1 MLGQYVPLLPC
12 ERTEVVHY
20 TPISPLKQ
28 SARSSKVTYLLYMAV
43 DVKIPPMGESIT
55 GGLLAAWLV
64 KSGDA
69 VRKGQPLFSY
79 ETDKVTSEGT
89 AEIDGQLTIVVPAG
103 TEVLVGQIVASIE
116 AGAAGSVPAP
126 SSPAVA
132 SVAPAPVVARLAKT
146 EVNILNK
153 SGAAAEISPAV
164 RRIAAETGLN
174 PAALEGSGKAGR
186 VTKGDMLAALAGQS
200 PILAVD
206 PSASRT
212 AAAPA
217 SVGVASAS
225 APVVPVAAVIPS
237 RDGRTSRKK
246 MSPLRRKIA
255 ERLVQ
260 AKSETAMLTTFNEV
274 NMAPVME
281 LRKRHGEEFLKKY
294 GVKLGFM
301 SFFVKAAVQAMKEV
315 PAINAQLDGEEIVEN
330 HFYDIGVAVGTDKG
344 LMVPVVR
351 DCDQLSFAAIEK
363 SIGDYGKRARDGKIQ
378 LAELQGGIFTISN
391 GGIYGSML
399 STPILNHPQAAIMG
413 LHNIVERPVA
423 ENGQVVI
430 RPIMY
435 LALSYDHRIIDGK
448 EAVTFLVK
456 VRQFI
461 EDPQRLLFGV

>member
-1 MLGQYVPLLPC
+1 
-12 ERTEVVHY
+12 
-20 TPISPLKQ
+20 
-28 SARSSKVTYLLYMAV
+28 MAV
-43 DVKIPPMGESIT
+43 EVKIPPMGESIT

-69 VRKGQPLFSY
+69 VRKGQALFSY

-89 AEIDGQLTIVVPAG
+89 AEVDGKITIAVEAG
-103 TEVLVGQIVASIE
+103 TEVLVNQVVATIE
-116 AGAAGSVPAP
+116 AGAAGNAPSAPAAAAPAAAKTASAAPTPAP
-126 SSPAVA
+126 KA
-132 SVAPAPVVARLAKT
+132 APVAA
-146 EVNILNK
+146 K
-153 SGAAAEISPAV
+153 SGAAAEVSPAV
-164 RRIAAETGLN
+164 RRLSAETGLD
-174 PAALEGSGKAGR
+174 PAGVEGSGKAGR
-186 VTKGDMLAALAGQS
+186 VTKGDMLAALAGQT
-200 PILAVD
+200 PIRAVAPTATAA
-206 PSASRT
+206 PS
-212 AAAPA
+212 AAAP
-217 SVGVASAS
+217 S
-225 APVVPVAAVIPS
+225 APAAPVSIPS
-237 RDGRTSRKK
+237 RDGRTTRKR

-260 AKSETAMLTTFNEV
+260 AKTETAMLTTFNEV

-315 PAINAQLDGEEIVEN
+315 PAINAQLDGEDIVEN
-330 HFYDIGVAVGTDKG
+330 NFFDIGVAVGTDKG

-351 DCDQLSFAAIEK
+351 DCDQLNFAGIEK
-363 SIGDYGKRARDGKIQ
+363 AITDFGKRARDGKIQ
-378 LAELQGGIFTISN
+378 LPELQGGVFTISN

>member
-1 MLGQYVPLLPC
+1 
-12 ERTEVVHY
+12 
-20 TPISPLKQ
+20 
-28 SARSSKVTYLLYMAV
+28 MAV

-64 KSGDA
+64 KNGDA

-89 AEIDGQLTIVVPAG
+89 AEVDGRITIAVEAG
-103 TEVLVGQIVASIE
+103 TEVLVGQVVASIE
-116 AGAAGSVPAP
+116 AGAAGNAASAPAA
-126 SSPAVA
+126 PAA
-132 SVAPAPVVARLAKT
+132 PKAAAPAPAAAPAAPTTTPVAVKT
-146 EVNILNK
+146 
-153 SGAAAEISPAV
+153 GAAAEVSPAV
-164 RRIAAETGLN
+164 RRLSAETGLD
-174 PAALEGSGKAGR
+174 PAALEGTGKAGR
-186 VTKGDMLAALAGQS
+186 VTKADMLAALAGQV
-200 PILAVD
+200 PIKAVA
-206 PSASRT
+206 PAPAPAAPAA

-217 SVGVASAS
+217 AE
-225 APVVPVAAVIPS
+225 IPS
-237 RDGRTSRKK
+237 RTGRTSRKR

-315 PAINAQLDGEEIVEN
+315 PAINAQLDGEDIIEN
-330 HFYDIGVAVGTDKG
+330 HFFDIGVAVGTDKG

-351 DCDQLSFAAIEK
+351 DCDQLNFAGIEK
-363 SIGDYGKRARDGKIQ
+363 AIGDFGKRARDGKIQ
-378 LAELQGGIFTISN
+378 LPELQGGVFTISN

-413 LHNIVERPVA
+413 LHNIVERPVV
-423 ENGQVVI
+423 ENGQIVI

>member
-1 MLGQYVPLLPC
+1 
-12 ERTEVVHY
+12 
-20 TPISPLKQ
+20 
-28 SARSSKVTYLLYMAV
+28 MAV

-64 KSGDA
+64 KNGDA

-89 AEIDGQLTIVVPAG
+89 AEVDGRITIAVEAG
-103 TEVLVGQIVASIE
+103 TEVLVGQVVASIE
-116 AGAAGSVPAP
+116 AGAAGN
-126 SSPAVA
+126 
-132 SVAPAPVVARLAKT
+132 APAPAAAPAAAKPAAAKPAAPGNAAT
-146 EVNILNK
+146 PAAPIATPAAAK
-153 SGAAAEISPAV
+153 PAAAEVSPAV
-164 RRIAAETGLN
+164 RRLSAETGLD
-174 PAALEGSGKAGR
+174 PAALEGTGKAGR
-186 VTKGDMLAALAGQS
+186 VTKGDMLAALAGQA
-200 PILAVD
+200 PIKAVA
-206 PSASRT
+206 PA

-217 SVGVASAS
+217 ATA
-225 APVVPVAAVIPS
+225 APAVEIPS
-237 RDGRTSRKK
+237 RTGRTSRKR

-315 PAINAQLDGEEIVEN
+315 PAINAQLDGDDIIEN
-330 HFYDIGVAVGTDKG
+330 HFFDIGVAVGTDKG

-351 DCDQLSFAAIEK
+351 ECDQLNFAGIEK
-363 SIGDYGKRARDGKIQ
+363 AIGDYGKRARDGKIQ
-378 LAELQGGIFTISN
+378 LPELQGGVFTISN

-413 LHNIVERPVA
+413 LHNIVERPVV
-423 ENGQVVI
+423 ENGQIVI

-435 LALSYDHRIIDGK
+435 LALSSDHRIIDGK

>member
-1 MLGQYVPLLPC
+1 
-12 ERTEVVHY
+12 
-20 TPISPLKQ
+20 
-28 SARSSKVTYLLYMAV
+28 MAV
-43 DVKIPPMGESIT
+43 EVKIPPMGESIT

-69 VRKGQPLFSY
+69 VRKGQALFSY

-89 AEIDGQLTIVVPAG
+89 AEVDGKITIAVEAG
-103 TEVLVGQIVASIE
+103 TEVLVNQVVASIE
-116 AGAAGSVPAP
+116 AGAAGNA
-126 SSPAVA
+126 SS
-132 SVAPAPVVARLAKT
+132 APAPAAPATKAAPNAAAAPAPKAAPVAA
-146 EVNILNK
+146 K
-153 SGAAAEISPAV
+153 SGAAAEVSPAV
-164 RRIAAETGLN
+164 RRLSAETGLD
-174 PAALEGSGKAGR
+174 PAGVEGSGKAGR
-186 VTKGDMLAALAGQS
+186 VTKGDMLAALAGQA
-200 PILAVD
+200 PVRAVA
-206 PSASRT
+206 PTATSAAPTSS
-212 AAAPA
+212 AAAP
-217 SVGVASAS
+217 S
-225 APVVPVAAVIPS
+225 APAATVSIPS
-237 RDGRTSRKK
+237 RDGRTTRKR

-260 AKSETAMLTTFNEV
+260 AKTETAMLTTFNEV

-315 PAINAQLDGEEIVEN
+315 PAINAQLDGEDIVEN
-330 HFYDIGVAVGTDKG
+330 NFFDIGVAVGTDKG

-351 DCDQLSFAAIEK
+351 DCDQLNFAGIEK
-363 SIGDYGKRARDGKIQ
+363 AIGDFGKRARDGKIQ
-378 LAELQGGIFTISN
+378 LAELQGGVFTISN

-435 LALSYDHRIIDGK
+435 LALSYDHRLVDGK

>member
-1 MLGQYVPLLPC
+1 
-12 ERTEVVHY
+12 
-20 TPISPLKQ
+20 
-28 SARSSKVTYLLYMAV
+28 
-43 DVKIPPMGESIT
+43 MGESIT

-64 KSGDA
+64 KNGDA

-89 AEIDGQLTIVVPAG
+89 AEVDGRITIAVEAG
-103 TEVLVGQIVASIE
+103 TEVLVGQVVASIE
-116 AGAAGSVPAP
+116 AGAAGNAP
-126 SSPAVA
+126 STPA
-132 SVAPAPVVARLAKT
+132 APAATKPAAPVNAAASAATPVVA
-146 EVNILNK
+146 K
-153 SGAAAEISPAV
+153 SGAAAEVSPAV
-164 RRIAAETGLN
+164 RRLSSETGLD
-174 PAALEGSGKAGR
+174 PAALEGTGKAGR
-186 VTKGDMLAALAGQS
+186 VTKGDMLAALAGQV
-200 PILAVD
+200 PIKAVA
-206 PSASRT
+206 PAPAAPAA
-212 AAAPA
+212 AAAP
-217 SVGVASAS
+217 SVE
-225 APVVPVAAVIPS
+225 IPS
-237 RDGRTSRKK
+237 RTGRTSRKR

-315 PAINAQLDGEEIVEN
+315 PAINAQLDGDDIIEN
-330 HFYDIGVAVGTDKG
+330 QFFDIGVAVGTDKG

-351 DCDQLSFAAIEK
+351 DCDQLNFAGIEK
-363 SIGDYGKRARDGKIQ
+363 AIGDFGKRARDGKIQ
-378 LAELQGGIFTISN
+378 LPELQGGVFTISN

-413 LHNIVERPVA
+413 LHNIVERPVV
-423 ENGQVVI
+423 ENGQIVI

>member
-1 MLGQYVPLLPC
+1 
-12 ERTEVVHY
+12 
-20 TPISPLKQ
+20 
-28 SARSSKVTYLLYMAV
+28 MAV
-43 DVKIPPMGESIT
+43 EVKIPPMGESIT

-89 AEIDGQLTIVVPAG
+89 AEVDGQITIVVNAG
-103 TEVLVGQIVASIE
+103 TDVVVGQVVASIE
-116 AGAAGSVPAP
+116 AGAAGNAP
-126 SSPAVA
+126 SA
-132 SVAPAPVVARLAKT
+132 APAPAAKPAAASATAATSAPAPKAAPVAA
-146 EVNILNK
+146 K
-153 SGAAAEISPAV
+153 SGAAGEISPAV
-164 RRIAAETGLN
+164 RRLSEETGLD
-174 PAALEGSGKAGR
+174 PAGLEGTGKAGR
-186 VTKGDMLAALAGQS
+186 VTKGDMLAALSGEA
-200 PILAVD
+200 PIRAAA
-206 PSASRT
+206 PAAAPAT

-217 SVGVASAS
+217 
-225 APVVPVAAVIPS
+225 APAAAVVIPS
-237 RDGRTSRKK
+237 RDGRTSRKR

-315 PAINAQLDGEEIVEN
+315 PAINAQLDGEDIIEN

-351 DCDQLSFAAIEK
+351 DCDQLNFAGIEK
-363 SIGDYGKRARDGKIQ
+363 AIGDFGKRARDGKIQ
-378 LAELQGGIFTISN
+378 LPELQGGVFTISN

-435 LALSYDHRIIDGK
+435 LALSYDHRLIDGK

-456 VRQFI
+456 VRQYI

>member
-1 MLGQYVPLLPC
+1 
-12 ERTEVVHY
+12 
-20 TPISPLKQ
+20 
-28 SARSSKVTYLLYMAV
+28 MAV
-43 DVKIPPMGESIT
+43 EVKIPPMGESIT

-89 AEIDGQLTIVVPAG
+89 AEVDGQITLNVPAG
-103 TEVLVGQIVASIE
+103 TEVLVNQVVATIE
-116 AGAAGSVPAP
+116 AGATGNAPA
-126 SSPAVA
+126 A
-132 SVAPAPVVARLAKT
+132 APAPAAVAAPAKATAPAAAIVAAPAAVVIAKQ
-146 EVNILNK
+146 
-153 SGAAAEISPAV
+153 GAAAEISPAV
-164 RRIAAETGLN
+164 RRLSAETGLD
-174 PAALEGSGKAGR
+174 PAALEGTGKAGR
-186 VTKGDMLAALAGQS
+186 VTKGDMLAALAGQA
-200 PILAVD
+200 PIRAVV
-206 PSASRT
+206 P

-217 SVGVASAS
+217 PNVSTSPAEAV
-225 APVVPVAAVIPS
+225 VIPS
-237 RDGRTSRKK
+237 REGRTSRKR

-274 NMAPVME
+274 NMAPIME

-315 PAINAQLDGEEIVEN
+315 RPVNAQLDGEDIVEN
-330 HFYDIGVAVGTDKG
+330 NFYDIGVAVGTDKG

-351 DCDQLSFAAIEK
+351 DCDQLNFAGIEK
-363 SIGDYGKRARDGKIQ
+363 AIGDFGKRARDGKIQ
-378 LAELQGGIFTISN
+378 LAELQGGVFTISN

-456 VRQFI
+456 VRQYI

>member
-1 MLGQYVPLLPC
+1 
-12 ERTEVVHY
+12 
-20 TPISPLKQ
+20 
-28 SARSSKVTYLLYMAV
+28 MAV
-43 DVKIPPMGESIT
+43 EVKIPPMGESIT
-55 GGLLAAWLV
+55 GGLLAAWMV

-69 VRKGQPLFSY
+69 VRKGQALFSY

-89 AEIDGQLTIVVPAG
+89 AEVDGKITLSVEAG
-103 TEVLVGQIVASIE
+103 TEVLVGQVVASIE
-116 AGAAGSVPAP
+116 AGAVGNAPLAPVPVAKAA
-126 SSPAVA
+126 AVA
-132 SVAPAPVVARLAKT
+132 SAAPAPALKSAPVAA
-146 EVNILNK
+146 K
-153 SGAAAEISPAV
+153 SGAAAEVSPAV
-164 RRIAAETGLN
+164 RRLSAETGLN
-174 PAALEGSGKAGR
+174 PAGVEGTGKAGR
-186 VTKGDMLAALAGQS
+186 VTKGDMLAALAGQA
-200 PILAVD
+200 PIHAV
-206 PSASRT
+206 AL
-212 AAAPA
+212 AAPA
-217 SVGVASAS
+217 APSSAAALS
-225 APVVPVAAVIPS
+225 APVAAVPIPS
-237 RDGRTSRKK
+237 REGRTTRKR

-260 AKSETAMLTTFNEV
+260 AKTETAMLTTFNEV

-315 PAINAQLDGEEIVEN
+315 PAINAQLDGEDIVEN
-330 HFYDIGVAVGTDKG
+330 NFFDIGVAVGTDKG

-351 DCDQLSFAAIEK
+351 DCDQLNFAGIEK
-363 SIGDYGKRARDGKIQ
+363 AIGDFGKRARDGKIQ
-378 LAELQGGIFTISN
+378 LPELQGGVFTISN

-435 LALSYDHRIIDGK
+435 LALSYDHRIVDGK

>member
-1 MLGQYVPLLPC
+1 
-12 ERTEVVHY
+12 
-20 TPISPLKQ
+20 
-28 SARSSKVTYLLYMAV
+28 MAV
-43 DVKIPPMGESIT
+43 EVKIPPMGESIT

-89 AEIDGQLTIVVPAG
+89 AEVDGQITIVVNAG
-103 TEVLVGQIVASIE
+103 TDVVVGQVVASIE
-116 AGAAGSVPAP
+116 AGAAGNAP
-126 SSPAVA
+126 SA
-132 SVAPAPVVARLAKT
+132 APAPTAKPAASSAPAPAAAPAPKAAPVAA
-146 EVNILNK
+146 K

-164 RRIAAETGLN
+164 RRLSEETGLD
-174 PAALEGSGKAGR
+174 PAGVEGTGKAGR
-186 VTKGDMLAALAGQS
+186 VTKGDMLAALSGQA
-200 PILAVD
+200 PIRAVA
-206 PSASRT
+206 PV
-212 AAAPA
+212 AAPA
-217 SVGVASAS
+217 AAS
-225 APVVPVAAVIPS
+225 APAAAVVIPS
-237 RDGRTSRKK
+237 RDGRTSRKR

-315 PAINAQLDGEEIVEN
+315 PAINAQLDGEDIIEN

-351 DCDQLSFAAIEK
+351 DCDQLNFAGIEK
-363 SIGDYGKRARDGKIQ
+363 AIGDFGKRARDGKIQ
-378 LAELQGGIFTISN
+378 LPELQGGVFTISN

-435 LALSYDHRIIDGK
+435 LALSYDHRLIDGK

-456 VRQFI
+456 VRQYI

>member
-1 MLGQYVPLLPC
+1 
-12 ERTEVVHY
+12 
-20 TPISPLKQ
+20 
-28 SARSSKVTYLLYMAV
+28 MAV
-43 DVKIPPMGESIT
+43 EVKIPPMGESIT

-69 VRKGQPLFSY
+69 VRKGQALFSY

-89 AEIDGQLTIVVPAG
+89 AEVDGKITIAVEAG
-103 TEVLVGQIVASIE
+103 TEVLVNQVVASIE
-116 AGAAGSVPAP
+116 AGAAGNAP
-126 SSPAVA
+126 SAPTSAAPAA
-132 SVAPAPVVARLAKT
+132 AKTAAAAPAPAPKAAPVAA
-146 EVNILNK
+146 K
-153 SGAAAEISPAV
+153 SGAAAEVSPAV
-164 RRIAAETGLN
+164 RRLSAETGLD
-174 PAALEGSGKAGR
+174 PAGVEGSGKAGR
-186 VTKGDMLAALAGQS
+186 VTKGDMLAALAGQA
-200 PILAVD
+200 PIRAVGTV
-206 PSASRT
+206 SAT
-212 AAAPA
+212 TATPAAAAP
-217 SVGVASAS
+217 S
-225 APVVPVAAVIPS
+225 APAAPVSIPS
-237 RDGRTSRKK
+237 RDGRTTRKR

-260 AKSETAMLTTFNEV
+260 AKTETAMLTTFNEV

-315 PAINAQLDGEEIVEN
+315 PAINAQLDGEDIVEN
-330 HFYDIGVAVGTDKG
+330 NFFDIGVAVGTDKG

-351 DCDQLSFAAIEK
+351 DCDQLNFAGIEK
-363 SIGDYGKRARDGKIQ
+363 AIGDFGKRARDGKIQ
-378 LAELQGGIFTISN
+378 LPELQGGVFTISN

>member
-1 MLGQYVPLLPC
+1 
-12 ERTEVVHY
+12 
-20 TPISPLKQ
+20 
-28 SARSSKVTYLLYMAV
+28 MAV

-64 KSGDA
+64 KNGDA

-89 AEIDGQLTIVVPAG
+89 AEVDGRITIAIEAG
-103 TEVLVGQIVASIE
+103 TEVLVGQVVASIE
-116 AGAAGSVPAP
+116 AGAAGN
-126 SSPAVA
+126 
-132 SVAPAPVVARLAKT
+132 APAPAAAPAAAKPAAPGNAAT
-146 EVNILNK
+146 PAAPIATPAATK
-153 SGAAAEISPAV
+153 SGAAAEVSPAV
-164 RRIAAETGLN
+164 RRLSAETGLD
-174 PAALEGSGKAGR
+174 PAALEGTGKAGR
-186 VTKGDMLAALAGQS
+186 VTKGDMLAALAGQA
-200 PILAVD
+200 PIKAVA
-206 PSASRT
+206 PA

-217 SVGVASAS
+217 ATA
-225 APVVPVAAVIPS
+225 APAVEIPS
-237 RDGRTSRKK
+237 RTGRTSRKR

-315 PAINAQLDGEEIVEN
+315 PAINAQLDGEDIIEN
-330 HFYDIGVAVGTDKG
+330 HFFDIGVAVGTDKG

-351 DCDQLSFAAIEK
+351 ECDQLNFAGIEK
-363 SIGDYGKRARDGKIQ
+363 AIGDYGKRARDGKIQ
-378 LAELQGGIFTISN
+378 LPELQGGVFTISN

-413 LHNIVERPVA
+413 LHNIVERPVV
-423 ENGQVVI
+423 ENGQIVI

>member
-1 MLGQYVPLLPC
+1 
-12 ERTEVVHY
+12 
-20 TPISPLKQ
+20 
-28 SARSSKVTYLLYMAV
+28 MAV
-43 DVKIPPMGESIT
+43 EVKIPPMGESIT

-69 VRKGQPLFSY
+69 VRKGQALFSY

-89 AEIDGQLTIVVPAG
+89 AEVDGKITIAVEAG
-103 TEVLVGQIVASIE
+103 TEVLVGQVVASIE
-116 AGAAGSVPAP
+116 AGAAGNAPSAPAAAAPAAKAASTPTVAAPTPAP
-126 SSPAVA
+126 KA
-132 SVAPAPVVARLAKT
+132 APVAA
-146 EVNILNK
+146 K
-153 SGAAAEISPAV
+153 SGAAAEVSPAV
-164 RRIAAETGLN
+164 RRLSAETGLD
-174 PAALEGSGKAGR
+174 PAGVEGSGKAGR
-186 VTKGDMLAALAGQS
+186 VTKGDMLAALAGQA
-200 PILAVD
+200 PIRAVA
-206 PSASRT
+206 PT
-212 AAAPA
+212 AAAPSAPATPAA
-217 SVGVASAS
+217 SVPAAAA
-225 APVVPVAAVIPS
+225 APVSIPS
-237 RDGRTSRKK
+237 RDGRTSRKR

-260 AKSETAMLTTFNEV
+260 AKTETAMLTTFNEV

-315 PAINAQLDGEEIVEN
+315 PAINAQLDGEDIIEN
-330 HFYDIGVAVGTDKG
+330 HFFDIGVAVGTDKG

-351 DCDQLSFAAIEK
+351 DCDQLNFAGIEK
-363 SIGDYGKRARDGKIQ
+363 AIGDFGKRARDGKIQ
-378 LAELQGGIFTISN
+378 LPELQGGVFTISN

-435 LALSYDHRIIDGK
+435 LALSYDHRLIDGK

>member
-1 MLGQYVPLLPC
+1 
-12 ERTEVVHY
+12 
-20 TPISPLKQ
+20 
-28 SARSSKVTYLLYMAV
+28 MAV
-43 DVKIPPMGESIT
+43 EVKIPPMGESIT

-69 VRKGQPLFSY
+69 VRKGQALFSY

-89 AEIDGQLTIVVPAG
+89 AEVDGKITINVEAG
-103 TEVLVGQIVASIE
+103 TEVLVNQVVATIE
-116 AGAAGSVPAP
+116 AGAAGNAP
-126 SSPAVA
+126 SAPAAPVAAAKAVA
-132 SVAPAPVVARLAKT
+132 SPAAAPAPAPKAVPVAA
-146 EVNILNK
+146 K
-153 SGAAAEISPAV
+153 SGAAAEVSPAV
-164 RRIAAETGLN
+164 RRIAAETGLD
-174 PAALEGSGKAGR
+174 PAALEGTGKAGR
-186 VTKGDMLAALAGQS
+186 VTKGDMLAALSGQA
-200 PILAVD
+200 PIRAVA
-206 PSASRT
+206 PA
-212 AAAPA
+212 APAAPA
-217 SVGVASAS
+217 SS
-225 APVVPVAAVIPS
+225 APVAPVVIPS
-237 RDGRTSRKK
+237 RDGRTSRKR

-315 PAINAQLDGEEIVEN
+315 PAINAQLDGEDIVEN
-330 HFYDIGVAVGTDKG
+330 HFFDIGVAVGTDKG

-351 DCDQLSFAAIEK
+351 DCDQLNFAGIEK
-363 SIGDYGKRARDGKIQ
+363 AIGDFGKRARDGKIQ
-378 LAELQGGIFTISN
+378 LPELQGGVFTISN

-435 LALSYDHRIIDGK
+435 LALSYDHRLIDGK

-456 VRQFI
+456 VRQYI

>member
-1 MLGQYVPLLPC
+1 
-12 ERTEVVHY
+12 
-20 TPISPLKQ
+20 
-28 SARSSKVTYLLYMAV
+28 MAV
-43 DVKIPPMGESIT
+43 EVKIPPMGESIT

-69 VRKGQPLFSY
+69 VRKGQALFSY

-89 AEIDGQLTIVVPAG
+89 AEVDGKITIAVEAG
-103 TEVLVGQIVASIE
+103 TEVLVNQVVASIE
-116 AGAAGSVPAP
+116 AGAAGNASSAPAPAAPATKAAPTAAAVPAP
-126 SSPAVA
+126 KA
-132 SVAPAPVVARLAKT
+132 APVAA
-146 EVNILNK
+146 K
-153 SGAAAEISPAV
+153 SGAAAEVSPAV
-164 RRIAAETGLN
+164 RRLSAETGLD
-174 PAALEGSGKAGR
+174 PAGVEGSGKAGR
-186 VTKGDMLAALAGQS
+186 VTKGDMLAALAGQA
-200 PILAVD
+200 PIRAVA
-206 PSASRT
+206 PTATSAAATS
-212 AAAPA
+212 AAAP
-217 SVGVASAS
+217 S
-225 APVVPVAAVIPS
+225 APAATVSIPS
-237 RDGRTSRKK
+237 RDGRTTRKR

-260 AKSETAMLTTFNEV
+260 AKTETAMLTTFNEV

-315 PAINAQLDGEEIVEN
+315 PAINAQLDGEDIVEN
-330 HFYDIGVAVGTDKG
+330 NFFDIGVAVGTDKG

-351 DCDQLSFAAIEK
+351 DCDQLNFAGIEK
-363 SIGDYGKRARDGKIQ
+363 AIGDFGKRARDGKIQ
-378 LAELQGGIFTISN
+378 LPELQGGVFTISN

-435 LALSYDHRIIDGK
+435 LALSYDHRIVDGK

>member
-1 MLGQYVPLLPC
+1 
-12 ERTEVVHY
+12 
-20 TPISPLKQ
+20 
-28 SARSSKVTYLLYMAV
+28 MAV
-43 DVKIPPMGESIT
+43 EVKIPPMGESIT
-55 GGLLAAWLV
+55 GGLLASWTV

-89 AEIDGQLTIVVPAG
+89 AEVDGCITIGVPAG
-103 TEVLVGQIVASIE
+103 TEVLVGQVIATIE
-116 AGAAGSVPAP
+116 AGAAGA
-126 SSPAVA
+126 
-132 SVAPAPVVARLAKT
+132 APAPAAAAPKAVSEKSVTPAAATPNQAPVLA
-146 EVNILNK
+146 K
-153 SGAAAEISPAV
+153 SGASAEISPAV
-164 RRIAAETGLN
+164 RRISAETGLN
-174 PAALEGSGKAGR
+174 PASIPGTGKAGR
-186 VTKGDMLAALAGQS
+186 VTKGDMLAALEGKT
-200 PILAVD
+200 PVMAVA
-206 PSASRT
+206 SAPAASAPAT
-212 AAAPA
+212 TTAAPA
-217 SVGVASAS
+217 G
-225 APVVPVAAVIPS
+225 PVTIPS
-237 RDGRTSRKK
+237 REGRTTRKR

-301 SFFVKAAVQAMKEV
+301 SFFVKAAVQALKDV
-315 PAINAQLDGEEIVEN
+315 RAVNAQLDGEDIVEN
-330 HFYDIGVAVGTDKG
+330 NFYDIGVAVGTEKG

-351 DCDQLSFAAIEK
+351 DCDALSFAGIEK
-363 SIGDYGKRARDGKIQ
+363 AITDYGKRARDGKIQ
-378 LAELQGGIFTISN
+378 LPELQGGVFTISN

-461 EDPQRLLFGV
+461 EEPHTLLFGA

>member
-1 MLGQYVPLLPC
+1 
-12 ERTEVVHY
+12 
-20 TPISPLKQ
+20 
-28 SARSSKVTYLLYMAV
+28 MAV
-43 DVKIPPMGESIT
+43 EVKIPPMGESIT

-89 AEIDGQLTIVVPAG
+89 AEVDGQITIVVNAG
-103 TEVLVGQIVASIE
+103 SDVVVGQVVASIE
-116 AGAAGSVPAP
+116 AGAAGNAP
-126 SSPAVA
+126 TT
-132 SVAPAPVVARLAKT
+132 APAPAAKPAAT
-146 EVNILNK
+146 PAPAAAPAPKSAPIAAK

-164 RRIAAETGLN
+164 RRIAEETGLD
-174 PAALEGSGKAGR
+174 PAGVEGTGKAGR
-186 VTKGDMLAALAGQS
+186 VTKGDMLAALAGQA
-200 PILAVD
+200 PIRAV
-206 PSASRT
+206 
-212 AAAPA
+212 
-217 SVGVASAS
+217 
-225 APVVPVAAVIPS
+225 APVVAPAASAAPTSAPAAAVVVPS
-237 RDGRTSRKK
+237 RDGRTSRKR

-315 PAINAQLDGEEIVEN
+315 PAINAQLDGEDIIEN

-351 DCDQLSFAAIEK
+351 DCDQLNFAGIEK
-363 SIGDYGKRARDGKIQ
+363 AIGDFGKRARDGKIQ
-378 LAELQGGIFTISN
+378 LPELQGGVFTISN

-435 LALSYDHRIIDGK
+435 LALSYDHRLIDGK

-456 VRQFI
+456 VRQYI

>member
-1 MLGQYVPLLPC
+1 
-12 ERTEVVHY
+12 
-20 TPISPLKQ
+20 
-28 SARSSKVTYLLYMAV
+28 
-43 DVKIPPMGESIT
+43 MGESIT

-69 VRKGQPLFSY
+69 VRKGQALFSY

-89 AEIDGQLTIVVPAG
+89 AEVDGKITIAVEAG
-103 TEVLVGQIVASIE
+103 TEVLVNQVVATIE
-116 AGAAGSVPAP
+116 AGAAGNAP
-126 SSPAVA
+126 SAPAAAAPAAAKTA
-132 SVAPAPVVARLAKT
+132 STAPAPAPKAAPVAA
-146 EVNILNK
+146 K
-153 SGAAAEISPAV
+153 SGAAAEVSPAV
-164 RRIAAETGLN
+164 RRLSAETGLD
-174 PAALEGSGKAGR
+174 PAGVEGSGKAGR
-186 VTKGDMLAALAGQS
+186 VTKGDMLAALAGQT
-200 PILAVD
+200 PIRAVAPAAATPSSATA
-206 PSASRT
+206 PSAP
-212 AAAPA
+212 AAPV
-217 SVGVASAS
+217 S
-225 APVVPVAAVIPS
+225 IPS
-237 RDGRTSRKK
+237 RDGRTTRKR

-260 AKSETAMLTTFNEV
+260 AKTETAMLTTFNEV

-315 PAINAQLDGEEIVEN
+315 PAINAQLDGEDIVEN
-330 HFYDIGVAVGTDKG
+330 NFFDIGVAVGTDKG

-351 DCDQLSFAAIEK
+351 DCDQLNFAGIEK
-363 SIGDYGKRARDGKIQ
+363 AIGDFGKRARDGKIQ
-378 LAELQGGIFTISN
+378 LPELQGGVFTISN

>member
-1 MLGQYVPLLPC
+1 MKPL
-12 ERTEVVHY
+12 R
-20 TPISPLKQ
+20 
-28 SARSSKVTYLLYMAV
+28 RGFKVRPYLLFMAV

-64 KSGDA
+64 KNGDA

-89 AEIDGQLTIVVPAG
+89 AEVDGRITIAVQAG
-103 TEVLVGQIVASIE
+103 TEVLVGQVVASIE
-116 AGAAGSVPAP
+116 AGAAGNAP
-126 SSPAVA
+126 S
-132 SVAPAPVVARLAKT
+132 APAAPAATKPAAPVNAAASAAPAAPAAT
-146 EVNILNK
+146 PAAAK
-153 SGAAAEISPAV
+153 SGAAAEVSPAV
-164 RRIAAETGLN
+164 RRLSAETGLD
-174 PAALEGSGKAGR
+174 PAALEGTGKAGR
-186 VTKGDMLAALAGQS
+186 VTKGDMLAALAGQV
-200 PILAVD
+200 PIKAVA
-206 PSASRT
+206 PAPAAPAA

-217 SVGVASAS
+217 VE
-225 APVVPVAAVIPS
+225 IPS
-237 RDGRTSRKK
+237 RTGRTSRKR

-315 PAINAQLDGEEIVEN
+315 PAINAQLDGDDIIEN
-330 HFYDIGVAVGTDKG
+330 HFFDIGVAVGTDKG

-351 DCDQLSFAAIEK
+351 DCDQLNFAGIEK
-363 SIGDYGKRARDGKIQ
+363 AIGDFGKRARDGKIQ
-378 LAELQGGIFTISN
+378 LPELQGGVFTISN

-413 LHNIVERPVA
+413 LHNIVERPVV
-423 ENGQVVI
+423 ENGQIVI

>member
-1 MLGQYVPLLPC
+1 
-12 ERTEVVHY
+12 
-20 TPISPLKQ
+20 
-28 SARSSKVTYLLYMAV
+28 MAV
-43 DVKIPPMGESIT
+43 EVKIPPMGESIT

-69 VRKGQPLFSY
+69 VRKGQALFSY

-89 AEIDGQLTIVVPAG
+89 AEVDGKITITIEAG
-103 TEVLVGQIVASIE
+103 TEVLVNQVVATIE
-116 AGAAGSVPAP
+116 AGAAGNAP
-126 SSPAVA
+126 SAPVA
-132 SVAPAPVVARLAKT
+132 AAPVAKAAPSAAPAPAPKSAPVAA
-146 EVNILNK
+146 K
-153 SGAAAEISPAV
+153 SGAAAEVSPAV
-164 RRIAAETGLN
+164 RRLSAETGLD
-174 PAALEGSGKAGR
+174 PAAIEGTGKAGR
-186 VTKGDMLAALAGQS
+186 VTKGDMLAALSGAT
-200 PILAVD
+200 PIKAVA
-206 PSASRT
+206 P

-217 SVGVASAS
+217 NAA
-225 APVVPVAAVIPS
+225 APAAPAAAVVIPS
-237 RDGRTSRKK
+237 RDGRTSRKR

-315 PAINAQLDGEEIVEN
+315 PAINAQLDGEDIVEN
-330 HFYDIGVAVGTDKG
+330 NFFDIGVAVGTDKG

-351 DCDQLSFAAIEK
+351 DCDQLNFAGIEK
-363 SIGDYGKRARDGKIQ
+363 AIGDFGKRARDGKIQ
-378 LAELQGGIFTISN
+378 LPELQGGVFTISN

>member
-1 MLGQYVPLLPC
+1 
-12 ERTEVVHY
+12 
-20 TPISPLKQ
+20 
-28 SARSSKVTYLLYMAV
+28 MAV
-43 DVKIPPMGESIT
+43 EVKIPPMGESIT
-55 GGLLAAWLV
+55 GGLLASWTV

-89 AEIDGQLTIVVPAG
+89 AEVDGCITIAIPAG
-103 TEVLVGQIVASIE
+103 TEVLVGQVIATIE
-116 AGAAGSVPAP
+116 AGAAGA
-126 SSPAVA
+126 
-132 SVAPAPVVARLAKT
+132 APAPAAAPASAAPKAAPAQAEVATAAAPKPAAVLA
-146 EVNILNK
+146 K

-164 RRIAAETGLN
+164 RRISAETGLN
-174 PAALEGSGKAGR
+174 PASIQGTGKAGR
-186 VTKGDMLAALAGQS
+186 VTKGDMLAALEGKT
-200 PILAVD
+200 PIMAVA
-206 PSASRT
+206 SAPASVASAP

-217 SVGVASAS
+217 G
-225 APVVPVAAVIPS
+225 PVAIPS
-237 RDGRTSRKK
+237 REGRTTRKR

-301 SFFVKAAVQAMKEV
+301 SFFVKAAVQALKDV
-315 PAINAQLDGEEIVEN
+315 RAVNAQLDGEDIVEN
-330 HFYDIGVAVGTDKG
+330 NFYDIGVAVGTEKG

-351 DCDQLSFAAIEK
+351 DCDALTFAGIEK
-363 SIGDYGKRARDGKIQ
+363 AITDFGKRARDGKIQ
-378 LAELQGGIFTISN
+378 LPELQGGVFTISN

-456 VRQFI
+456 VRQYI
-461 EDPQRLLFGV
+461 EEPHTLLFGA

>member
-1 MLGQYVPLLPC
+1 
-12 ERTEVVHY
+12 
-20 TPISPLKQ
+20 
-28 SARSSKVTYLLYMAV
+28 MAV

-64 KSGDA
+64 KNGDA

-89 AEIDGQLTIVVPAG
+89 AEVEGRITIAVEAG
-103 TEVLVGQIVASIE
+103 TEVLVGQVVASIE
-116 AGAAGSVPAP
+116 AGAAGNAP
-126 SSPAVA
+126 SAPATPAVA
-132 SVAPAPVVARLAKT
+132 KPTAPAAAPAPAAPVAAP
-146 EVNILNK
+146 VIAK
-153 SGAAAEISPAV
+153 SGAAAEVSPAV
-164 RRIAAETGLN
+164 RRLSAETGLD
-174 PAALEGSGKAGR
+174 PAALEGTGKAGR
-186 VTKGDMLAALAGQS
+186 VTKGDMLAALAGQAPIKAVPPVS
-200 PILAVD
+200 PA
-206 PSASRT
+206 P
-212 AAAPA
+212 AAAASPA
-217 SVGVASAS
+217 VE
-225 APVVPVAAVIPS
+225 IPS
-237 RDGRTSRKK
+237 RTGRTSRKR

-315 PAINAQLDGEEIVEN
+315 PAINAQLDGDDIIEN
-330 HFYDIGVAVGTDKG
+330 HFFDIGVAVGTDKG

-351 DCDQLSFAAIEK
+351 DCDQLNFAGIEK
-363 SIGDYGKRARDGKIQ
+363 AIGDFGKRARDGKIQ
-378 LAELQGGIFTISN
+378 LPELQGGVFTISN

-413 LHNIVERPVA
+413 LHNIVERPVV
-423 ENGQVVI
+423 ENGQIVI

>member
-1 MLGQYVPLLPC
+1 
-12 ERTEVVHY
+12 
-20 TPISPLKQ
+20 
-28 SARSSKVTYLLYMAV
+28 MAV
-43 DVKIPPMGESIT
+43 EVKIPPMGESIT
-55 GGLLAAWLV
+55 GGLLAAWMV

-69 VRKGQPLFSY
+69 VRKGQALFSY

-89 AEIDGQLTIVVPAG
+89 AEVDGKITLSVEAG
-103 TEVLVGQIVASIE
+103 TEVLVGQVVASIE
-116 AGAAGSVPAP
+116 AGAAGNAP
-126 SSPAVA
+126 LAAAPVAKAAAVA
-132 SVAPAPVVARLAKT
+132 SAAPAPALKSAPVAA
-146 EVNILNK
+146 K
-153 SGAAAEISPAV
+153 SGAAAEVSPAV
-164 RRIAAETGLN
+164 RRLAAETGLN
-174 PAALEGSGKAGR
+174 PAGVEGTGKAGR
-186 VTKGDMLAALAGQS
+186 VTKGDMLAALAGQAQ
-200 PILAVD
+200 IHAVALA
-206 PSASRT
+206 AT
-212 AAAPA
+212 AAPSSAAALSAPA
-217 SVGVASAS
+217 
-225 APVVPVAAVIPS
+225 AAVPIPS
-237 RDGRTSRKK
+237 REGRTTRKR

-260 AKSETAMLTTFNEV
+260 AKTETAMLTTFNEV

-315 PAINAQLDGEEIVEN
+315 PSINAQLDGEDIVEN
-330 HFYDIGVAVGTDKG
+330 NFFDIGVAVGTDKG

-351 DCDQLSFAAIEK
+351 DCDQLNFAGIEK
-363 SIGDYGKRARDGKIQ
+363 AIGDFGKRARDGKIQ
-378 LAELQGGIFTISN
+378 LPELQGGVFTISN

-435 LALSYDHRIIDGK
+435 LALSYDHRIVDGK

>member
-1 MLGQYVPLLPC
+1 
-12 ERTEVVHY
+12 
-20 TPISPLKQ
+20 
-28 SARSSKVTYLLYMAV
+28 MAV

-64 KSGDA
+64 KNGDA

-89 AEIDGQLTIVVPAG
+89 AEVDGRITIAVEAG
-103 TEVLVGQIVASIE
+103 TEVLVGQVVASIE
-116 AGAAGSVPAP
+116 AGAAGN
-126 SSPAVA
+126 
-132 SVAPAPVVARLAKT
+132 APAPAAAPAAAKPAALVSAAAPAAPIATPVAA
-146 EVNILNK
+146 K
-153 SGAAAEISPAV
+153 SGAAAEVSPAV
-164 RRIAAETGLN
+164 RRLSAETGLD
-174 PAALEGSGKAGR
+174 PAALEGTGKAGR
-186 VTKGDMLAALAGQS
+186 VTKGDMLAALAGQA
-200 PILAVD
+200 PIKAVA
-206 PSASRT
+206 PA

-217 SVGVASAS
+217 ATA
-225 APVVPVAAVIPS
+225 APAVEIPS
-237 RDGRTSRKK
+237 RTGRTSRKR

-315 PAINAQLDGEEIVEN
+315 PAINAQLDGDDIIEN
-330 HFYDIGVAVGTDKG
+330 HFFDIGVAVGTDKG

-351 DCDQLSFAAIEK
+351 DCDQLNFAGIEK
-363 SIGDYGKRARDGKIQ
+363 AIGDFGKRARDGKIQ
-378 LAELQGGIFTISN
+378 LPELQGGVFTISN

-413 LHNIVERPVA
+413 LHNIVERPVV
-423 ENGQVVI
+423 ENGQIVI

>member
-1 MLGQYVPLLPC
+1 
-12 ERTEVVHY
+12 
-20 TPISPLKQ
+20 
-28 SARSSKVTYLLYMAV
+28 MAV
-43 DVKIPPMGESIT
+43 EVKIPPMGESIT

-89 AEIDGQLTIVVPAG
+89 AEVDGKITIAVEAG
-103 TEVLVGQIVASIE
+103 TEVLVNQVVATIE
-116 AGAAGSVPAP
+116 AGAAGNASSAPAAAA
-126 SSPAVA
+126 PAVA
-132 SVAPAPVVARLAKT
+132 KTASATPAPAPKAAPVAA
-146 EVNILNK
+146 K
-153 SGAAAEISPAV
+153 SGAAAEVSPAV
-164 RRIAAETGLN
+164 RRLSAETGLD
-174 PAALEGSGKAGR
+174 PAGVEGSGKAGR

-200 PILAVD
+200 PIRAVAPTASA
-206 PSASRT
+206 PSAAPS
-212 AAAPA
+212 APAAPA
-217 SVGVASAS
+217 
-225 APVVPVAAVIPS
+225 APVSIPS
-237 RDGRTSRKK
+237 RDGRTTRKR

-260 AKSETAMLTTFNEV
+260 AKTETAMLTTFNEV

-315 PAINAQLDGEEIVEN
+315 PAINAQLDGDDIVEN
-330 HFYDIGVAVGTDKG
+330 NFFDIGVAVGTDKG

-351 DCDQLSFAAIEK
+351 DCDQLNFAGIEK
-363 SIGDYGKRARDGKIQ
+363 AIGDFGKRARDGKIQ
-378 LAELQGGIFTISN
+378 LPELQGGVFTISN

-435 LALSYDHRIIDGK
+435 LALSYDHRIVDGK

>member
-1 MLGQYVPLLPC
+1 MKRPRGG
-12 ERTEVVHY
+12 
-20 TPISPLKQ
+20 
-28 SARSSKVTYLLYMAV
+28 SKVRYSLFMAV
-43 DVKIPPMGESIT
+43 EVKIPPMGESIT
-55 GGLLAAWLV
+55 GGLLASWTV

-89 AEIDGQLTIVVPAG
+89 AEVDGCITIGVPAG
-103 TEVLVGQIVASIE
+103 TEVLVGQVIATIE
-116 AGAAGSVPAP
+116 AGAAGA
-126 SSPAVA
+126 
-132 SVAPAPVVARLAKT
+132 APAPVAAAPKAVSEKSVTPPAATPVPAPVLA
-146 EVNILNK
+146 K

-164 RRIAAETGLN
+164 RRISAETGLN
-174 PAALEGSGKAGR
+174 PASIPGTGKAGR
-186 VTKGDMLAALAGQS
+186 VTKGDMLAALEGKT
-200 PILAVD
+200 PIMAVASA
-206 PSASRT
+206 PAVSASAT
-212 AAAPA
+212 TTAAPA
-217 SVGVASAS
+217 G
-225 APVVPVAAVIPS
+225 PVSIPS
-237 RDGRTSRKK
+237 REGRTTRKR

-301 SFFVKAAVQAMKEV
+301 SFFVKAAVQALKDV
-315 PAINAQLDGEEIVEN
+315 RAVNAQLDGEDIVEN
-330 HFYDIGVAVGTDKG
+330 NFYDIGVAVGTEKG

-351 DCDQLSFAAIEK
+351 DCDALSFAGIEK
-363 SIGDYGKRARDGKIQ
+363 AITDYGKRARDGKIQ
-378 LAELQGGIFTISN
+378 LPELQGGVFTISN

-456 VRQFI
+456 VRQYI
-461 EDPQRLLFGV
+461 EEPHTLLFGA

>member
-1 MLGQYVPLLPC
+1 
-12 ERTEVVHY
+12 
-20 TPISPLKQ
+20 
-28 SARSSKVTYLLYMAV
+28 MAV

-64 KSGDA
+64 KNGDA

-89 AEIDGQLTIVVPAG
+89 AEVDGRITIAVEAG
-103 TEVLVGQIVASIE
+103 TEVLVGQVVASIE
-116 AGAAGSVPAP
+116 AGAAGNAASAPTAPAAP
-126 SSPAVA
+126 KAA
-132 SVAPAPVVARLAKT
+132 APAPAAAPAAPTTTPAAAKT
-146 EVNILNK
+146 
-153 SGAAAEISPAV
+153 GAAAEVSPAV
-164 RRIAAETGLN
+164 RRLSAETGLD
-174 PAALEGSGKAGR
+174 PAALEGTGKAGR
-186 VTKGDMLAALAGQS
+186 VTKGDMLAALAGQV
-200 PILAVD
+200 PIKAVA
-206 PSASRT
+206 PAPAAPAA

-217 SVGVASAS
+217 AE
-225 APVVPVAAVIPS
+225 IPS
-237 RDGRTSRKK
+237 RTGRTSRKR

-315 PAINAQLDGEEIVEN
+315 PAINAQLDGEDIIEN
-330 HFYDIGVAVGTDKG
+330 HFFDIGVAVGTDKG

-351 DCDQLSFAAIEK
+351 DCDQLNFAGIEK
-363 SIGDYGKRARDGKIQ
+363 AIGDFGKRARDGKIQ
-378 LAELQGGIFTISN
+378 LPELQGGVFTISN

-413 LHNIVERPVA
+413 LHNIVERPVV
-423 ENGQVVI
+423 ENGQIVI

>member
-1 MLGQYVPLLPC
+1 
-12 ERTEVVHY
+12 
-20 TPISPLKQ
+20 LK
-28 SARSSKVTYLLYMAV
+28 RPRGGSKVRYSLFMAV
-43 DVKIPPMGESIT
+43 EVKIPPMGESIT
-55 GGLLAAWLV
+55 GGLLASWTV

-89 AEIDGQLTIVVPAG
+89 AEVDGCITIGVPAG
-103 TEVLVGQIVASIE
+103 TEVLVGQVIATIE
-116 AGAAGSVPAP
+116 AGAAGA
-126 SSPAVA
+126 
-132 SVAPAPVVARLAKT
+132 APAPVAAAPKAVSEKSVTTPAATPNPAPVLA
-146 EVNILNK
+146 K

-164 RRIAAETGLN
+164 RRISAETGLN
-174 PAALEGSGKAGR
+174 PASIPGTGKAGR
-186 VTKGDMLAALAGQS
+186 VTKGDMLAALEGKT
-200 PILAVD
+200 PIMAVALAPAV
-206 PSASRT
+206 SASAT
-212 AAAPA
+212 TTAAPA
-217 SVGVASAS
+217 G
-225 APVVPVAAVIPS
+225 PVTIPS
-237 RDGRTSRKK
+237 REGRTTRKR

-301 SFFVKAAVQAMKEV
+301 SFFVKAAVQALKDV
-315 PAINAQLDGEEIVEN
+315 RAVNAQLDGEDIVEN
-330 HFYDIGVAVGTDKG
+330 NFYDIGVAVGTEKG

-351 DCDQLSFAAIEK
+351 DCDALSFAGIEK
-363 SIGDYGKRARDGKIQ
+363 AITDYGKRARDGKIQ
-378 LAELQGGIFTISN
+378 LPELQGGVFTISN

-456 VRQFI
+456 VRQYI
-461 EDPQRLLFGV
+461 EEPHTLLFGA

>member
-1 MLGQYVPLLPC
+1 
-12 ERTEVVHY
+12 
-20 TPISPLKQ
+20 
-28 SARSSKVTYLLYMAV
+28 MAV
-43 DVKIPPMGESIT
+43 EVKIPPMGESIT

-69 VRKGQPLFSY
+69 VRKGQALFSY

-89 AEIDGQLTIVVPAG
+89 AEVDGKITISVEAG
-103 TEVLVGQIVASIE
+103 TEVLVNQVVATIE
-116 AGAAGSVPAP
+116 AGAAGNAPTAPAAAT
-126 SSPAVA
+126 PAAAKSAPVA
-132 SVAPAPVVARLAKT
+132 SAAPAPAPKASPVAA
-146 EVNILNK
+146 K
-153 SGAAAEISPAV
+153 SGAAAEVSPAV
-164 RRIAAETGLN
+164 RRLSAETGLD
-174 PAALEGSGKAGR
+174 PAGLEGSGKAGR
-186 VTKGDMLAALAGQS
+186 VTKGDMLAALAGQA
-200 PILAVD
+200 PIRAVAPAAGAVATPAAAT
-206 PSASRT
+206 PSAP
-212 AAAPA
+212 AAPV
-217 SVGVASAS
+217 S
-225 APVVPVAAVIPS
+225 IPS
-237 RDGRTSRKK
+237 REGRTTRKR

-260 AKSETAMLTTFNEV
+260 AKTETAMLTTFNEV

-315 PAINAQLDGEEIVEN
+315 PAINAQLDGEDIVEN
-330 HFYDIGVAVGTDKG
+330 NFYDIGVAVGTDKG

-351 DCDQLSFAAIEK
+351 ECDQLNFAGIEK
-363 SIGDYGKRARDGKIQ
+363 AIGDFGKRARDGKIQ
-378 LAELQGGIFTISN
+378 LPELQGGVFTISN